1 MPDASANGTHGEST
15 AKVTENYPWANGG
28 FISTEVLAV
37 DSHNSPWVAGVV
49 SVGHDQELTS
59 ADEQRAWNVL
69 QLSENLGAGSGPAK
83 KKEHVTTER
92 GII

>member
-1 MPDASANGTHGEST
+1 MAPMAKAPPKSLRITHGLM
-15 AKVTENYPWANGG
+15 WG

-69 QLSENLGAGSGPAK
+69 QLSENLGASSGPAK
-83 KKEHVTTER
+83 KKEHVTTSER

>member
-1 MPDASANGTHGEST
+1 MAPMAKAPPKSLRITHGLMRVSCS
-15 AKVTENYPWANGG
+15 A
-28 FISTEVLAV
+28 EVPV
-37 DSHNSPWVAGVV
+37 VGSHHSPWVASMV

-83 KKEHVTTER
+83 KNEHVTSER